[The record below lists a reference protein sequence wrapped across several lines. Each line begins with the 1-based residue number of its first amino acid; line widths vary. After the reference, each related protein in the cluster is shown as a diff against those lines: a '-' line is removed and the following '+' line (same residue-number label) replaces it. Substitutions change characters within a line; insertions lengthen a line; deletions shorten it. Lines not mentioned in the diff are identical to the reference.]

1 MCFMERATL
10 TTAAV
15 EEWRPVKGYEGLYE
29 VSNHARVRS
38 LDRVIIDEFIE
49 NGVPCIRKR
58 KFKGMIR
65 KQQLTIHGYWQVI
78 LNAKG
83 VCIHHRVHRL
93 VAEAFIPNPNHLP
106 CINHKDEDRT
116 NNLPSNLEW
125 CDFMYNNHYGTRLEK
140 IAHARRK
147 IVEQLTMDGQHVA
160 YYLGVRKLCRNT
172 NMTLRTI
179 QRCLYCC
186 NRYESAYGYRWR
198 YIDVSKDEVQ
208 LATDYSLVKY
218 QKEDTTH
225 T

>member
-1 MCFMERATL
+1 MCFMERAIS

-15 EEWRPVKGYEGLYE
+15 EEWRPVVGYEGLYE
-29 VSNHARVRS
+29 VSNLGRVRS

-65 KQQLTIHGYWQVI
+65 KQQMTIHGYWQVI

-147 IVEQLTMDGQHVA
+147 IVEQLTMDGQYV
-160 YYLGVRKLCRNT
+160 
-172 NMTLRTI
+172 
-179 QRCLYCC
+179 
-186 NRYESAYGYRWR
+186 E
-198 YIDVSKDEVQ
+198 
-208 LATDYSLVKY
+208 
-218 QKEDTTH
+218 
-225 T
+225 